1 MQSLHIVLRSSWA
14 FGPNSFRA
22 PRNLPVVQ
30 RLIRGIAR
38 KFQIK
43 VYRQAIVGNHIH
55 LMIGF
60 IHRESYKSFVRLLSG
75 QIASQVM
82 GQQSFKVFRQSLER
96 EHRGDTPASL
106 PASRGRRAYQ
116 QARAE
121 IQGKGQQ
128 FFQFRPFTRMINWG
142 RDFQNCG
149 RYLRQNVLEAMG
161 FIPYQ
166 PRGRKIKS
174 QTMRTV
180 RNDSNDSNGGSE
192 KNNTS

>member
-1 MQSLHIVLRSSWA
+1 MHGRRRRRRPVSSMQSLHLVLRSSWA
-14 FGPNSFRA
+14 FGPNSFRS
-22 PRNLPVVQ
+22 PRNLPAVE

-82 GQQSFKVFRQSLER
+82 RQQSFEVFRKSLER
-96 EHRGDTPASL
+96 EHQ
-106 PASRGRRAYQ
+106 GRNAFQ
-116 QARAE
+116 QAKTE

-142 RDFQNCG
+142 RDFQSCG
-149 RYLRQNVLEAMG
+149 RYLTQNVLEAMG
-161 FIPYQ
+161 FISYQ
-166 PRGRKIKS
+166 LRGHKRKIRAHRRDHK
-174 QTMRTV
+174 R
-180 RNDSNDSNGGSE
+180 